1 MEKLTLKVEGMGCEH
16 CVKTITNAL
25 KALPGMRSVVVDLK
39 AKTVT
44 VECDTAQCSREK
56 IVRGIEDAGYDVVA

>member
-16 CVKTITNAL
+16 CVNTITKAL
-25 KALPGMRSVVVDLK
+25 KALPGMSSVAVDLK

-56 IVRGIEDAGYDVVA
+56 IAREIEDAGYDVVA